1 MQKAA
6 VSSFALKSA
15 RTRLKIYGVV
25 ATLGVSTPITL
36 AVKTLK
42 EVELADGGFEVA
54 GEIQAM
60 TLQTGIVV
68 HNKITVGGIEYRVT
82 SVTSQTHTP
91 EFSITLRPRP

>member
-6 VSSFALKSA
+6 VSSFALKA
-15 RTRLKIYGVV
+15 AQTRLNVYGVV

-42 EVELADGGFEVA
+42 EVELESGGFEVA

-60 TLQTGIVV
+60 TLQTGIAV